1 MKYRVIEKGGQ
12 PGVVAHTISPSTG
25 RGRRISEF
33 EDSQGSTE
41 KPCLEKTKTKQKK
54 KKKKERKKKKR
65 KEKRKEKGGQTDIFF
80 FFFLQNRGWNQGLA
94 QARQVFYH

>member
-54 KKKKERKKKKR
+54 KKKRKKEKEKKR
-65 KEKRKEKGGQTDIFF
+65 EEKRKGRADRH
-80 FFFLQNRGWNQGLA
+80 FLFLL
-94 QARQVFYH
+94 FTK